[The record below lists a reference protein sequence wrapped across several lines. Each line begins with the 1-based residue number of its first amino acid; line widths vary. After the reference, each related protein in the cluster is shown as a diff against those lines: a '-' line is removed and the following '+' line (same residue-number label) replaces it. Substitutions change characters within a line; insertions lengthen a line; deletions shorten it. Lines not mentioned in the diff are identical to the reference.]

1 MGSIL
6 RLQDDISDLKN
17 LDFAADIHQML
28 KDRLSIFQDGL
39 DSVLDL
45 SWASFA
51 SFWGSLERP
60 LGALEGLLGD
70 FGGLQNADRAD
81 QW

>member
-6 RLQDDISDLKN
+6 RLQDGISDLKN
-17 LDFAADIHQML
+17 LDFAADIHRIRQ
-28 KDRLSIFQDGL
+28 DRFFIRQDGL
-39 DSVLDL
+39 DSFLDL

-51 SFWGSLERP
+51 SFGGSLGRP

-70 FGGLQNADRAD
+70 FWGPQNADRSD
-81 QW
+81 E